1 MNIFLSSFRR
11 WRLFPVVLATVAAG
25 AVPACQPTRPARTA
39 GVRAT
44 AADEIVT
51 IDTVAVDSARVVAQ
65 TPVEAPVPDYVP
77 QPAPDQPTAAKLSDL
92 VHTKLDVSF
101 DYGKQYL
108 YGTATL
114 TLRPHFYPQ
123 KTLRLDAKHFLVS
136 DISIVPAKGPA
147 KPLKYVYDDSLTFLA
162 INLDRAYTRNETYTV
177 RIRYTARPNERKAG
191 GSEAI
196 TSDKGLYFINPT
208 GKEGKKPRQIWT
220 QGETESN
227 SCWFPT
233 IDKPNQK
240 MTQEIRMIVENQFK
254 TLSNGLLVSS
264 KRNPDGTRTDT
275 WRQDK
280 PHAPYL
286 AMMAVGDFAVVHDT
300 WRGKAV
306 DYYVEPKFAGTARA
320 VFGRTPA
327 MIEFISQKLGV
338 DYAWD
343 KYAQICVR
351 DYVSGAM
358 ENTTATI
365 HGEGLQM
372 ERRELPDKEWDDYIF
387 HELFHHWF
395 GDLVTAES
403 WTNLPLNESFAN
415 YSELLWSEH
424 RFGPDGAGYIQ
435 QRELNAYLN
444 EAEEKQVPLIRYRY
458 NAREEM
464 FDSHSY
470 AKGGRVLHMLR
481 HQVGDD
487 AFFAALKLYLTR
499 YRFKSAEISDLR
511 LVFEEVTG
519 EDLHWFFDQWVLRP
533 GHAELAVAHEWA
545 NDTLTVQV
553 EQRQDSLYSPVYRLP
568 VKIAAWVNGE
578 KRTFPVTV
586 AHGVEVFRFPLPAA
600 PELVIFD
607 DDAQVLG
614 VVAPQLSDAQWRYQF
629 YHGGAYKHRFQAVR
643 HCAQAAFGKDGG
655 GAEADPAD
663 RAVVV
668 AALRDPFWNIR
679 AGAAGALEKYAA
691 DDLDRV
697 RGELRRLAE
706 QDPNTQV
713 RANAIGALVTLAGDT
728 AATVKLLRRFLTD
741 TTVSYR
747 VAGAALNGLTTLKQ
761 DDGLEAALKPLE
773 RSDNADITG
782 ALGEFY
788 AAHPTPARQ
797 AWYLRQL
804 DTASGVV
811 LYSLT
816 QQYGQFLQNL
826 PTPDR
831 APGIAKLDEMA
842 RTHEQFFVRLGAYQ
856 ALYSLSDTNPDIKA
870 RLDSIREQEKD
881 SRVKQYYEMLK

>member
-1 MNIFLSSFRR
+1 MLLLKKISTGYVHR
-11 WRLFPVVLATVAAG
+11 WLLVALTATVAG
-25 AVPACQPTRPARTA
+25 SACQPARVPRPGMVTA
-39 GVRAT
+39 T
-44 AADEIVT
+44 KADEIV
-51 IDTVAVDSARVVAQ
+51 VEDSAAAAAVAA
-65 TPVEAPVPDYVP
+65 PPPPPPVPDYVP
-77 QPAPDQPTAAKLSDL
+77 APAPEQAAAPKLSDL
-92 VHTKLDVSF
+92 VHTKLDVTF
-101 DYGKQYL
+101 DYAKQYL
-108 YGTATL
+108 NGTATL

-123 KTLRLDAKHFLVS
+123 RSLRLDAKNFL
-136 DISIVPAKGPA
+136 ISEVALVPVKGPA
-147 KPLKYVYDDSLTFLA
+147 RPLTYTYEAPLEELNIA
-162 INLDRAYTRNETYTV
+162 LDRAYTRDETYTV
-177 RIRYTARPNERKAG
+177 RIRYTARPNEREAG
-191 GSEAI
+191 GSAAI
-196 TSDKGLYFINPT
+196 TSDKGLYFINPD
-208 GKEGKKPRQIWT
+208 GKDGNKPRQIWT

-227 SCWFPT
+227 SAWFPT
-233 IDKPNQK
+233 IDRPNQK
-240 MTQEIRMIVENQFK
+240 MTQEIRLTVENQFK

-264 KRNPDGTRTDT
+264 KKNPNGTRTDV

-286 AMMAVGDFAVVHDT
+286 TMLAVGDFAIVHDT

-403 WTNLPLNESFAN
+403 WSNLPLNESFAN

-424 RFGPDGAGYIQ
+424 RFGADGAGYIQ
-435 QRELNAYLN
+435 QRELNQYLS
-444 EAEEKQVPLIRYRY
+444 EAEDKQVPLIRFRY
-458 NAREEM
+458 NQREEM

-499 YRFKSAEISDLR
+499 NRFKSAEISDLR
-511 LVFEEVTG
+511 LAFEEVTG
-519 EDLHWFFDQWVLRP
+519 EDLHWFFDQWMLRP
-533 GHAELAVAHEWA
+533 GHAELTVSHEWA
-545 NDTLTVQV
+545 NDTLTVEV
-553 EQRQDSLYSPVYRLP
+553 EQHQDSLYSPVYRLP
-568 VKIAAWVNGE
+568 VNIAAWVNGE
-578 KRTFPVTV
+578 KKVFPVTV
-586 AHGVEVFRFPLPAA
+586 AHGTETFRLPLPAA

-614 VVAPQLSDAQWRYQF
+614 VIEPQLSEEQWRYQY
-629 YHGGAYKHRFQAVR
+629 YHGGAFLHRYQAVK
-643 HCAQAAFGKDGG
+643 HCAQRAFGQ
-655 GAEADPAD
+655 EAQTETDPAD

-668 AALRDPFWNIR
+668 AALRDPFWSIR
-679 AGAAGALEKYAA
+679 AGAANALEKYAA

-697 RGELRRLAE
+697 RPEIRRLAE
-706 QDPNTQV
+706 ADPNTQV
-713 RANAIGALVTLAGDT
+713 RANAISTLTTLAGDT
-728 AATVKLLRRFLTD
+728 AATVQLLRRLLAD
-741 TTVSYR
+741 TTLSYR
-747 VAGAALNGLTTLKQ
+747 VTAAALSGLTTLNQ
-761 DDGLEAALKPLE
+761 DEGIEKSLRSLEK
-773 RSDNADITG
+773 STNADVAG
-782 ALGEFY
+782 ALGEYY

-797 AWYLRQL
+797 TWYLRQF
-804 DTASGVV
+804 DTASGMV
-811 LYSLT
+811 LYSMT
-816 QQYGQFLQNL
+816 QQFGQFLQNL

-831 APGIAKLDEMA
+831 APGIERLDLLA
-842 RTHEQFFVRLGAYQ
+842 RTHDQFFVRLGAYQ
-856 ALYSLSDTNPDIKA
+856 ALYSLSETNPDLKL
-870 RLDSIREQEKD
+870 RLETIRAQEKD
-881 SRVKQYYEMLK
+881 ERVLRFYEMLK